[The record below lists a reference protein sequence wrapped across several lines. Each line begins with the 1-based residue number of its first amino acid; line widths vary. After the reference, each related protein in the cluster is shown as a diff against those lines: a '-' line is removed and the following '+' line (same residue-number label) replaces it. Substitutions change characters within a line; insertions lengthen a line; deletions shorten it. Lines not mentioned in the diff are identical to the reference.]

1 MTDQQPI
8 AQQKKILVVD
18 DNKVILKAVAS
29 VLESNGY
36 QVVTAT
42 DGASVVN
49 IVDREIPDLVLLDIL
64 FPPDAMDVGMHW
76 DGFAIMR
83 WLRNMSEAKTV
94 PIIIISGTEP
104 VKYEPLSLAAGA
116 QAFLHKPL
124 DMGELIATIHGVL
137 GEKPSQAAA

>member
-1 MTDQQPI
+1 MDQQPI
-8 AQQKKILVVD
+8 AQSKKILVAD
-18 DNKVILKAVAS
+18 DNKIILKAVKQ

-36 QVVTAT
+36 QVVTAA

-49 IVDREIPDLVLLDIL
+49 IVDREIPDLILLDIL

-104 VKYEPLSLAAGA
+104 GKYEALSLAAGA

-124 DMGELIATIHGVL
+124 DMGELIATVRGVL
-137 GEKPSQAAA
+137 GESITTSA

>member
-1 MTDQQPI
+1 MDQQPI
-8 AQQKKILVVD
+8 AQPKKILLVD

-42 DGASVVN
+42 DGAAVVN
-49 IVDREIPDLVLLDIL
+49 IVDREIPDLILLDIL

-83 WLRNMSEAKTV
+83 WLRNMSEARTV

-104 VKYEPLSLAAGA
+104 VKYEPLCLAAGA

-137 GEKPSQAAA
+137 GEKQSEAAA